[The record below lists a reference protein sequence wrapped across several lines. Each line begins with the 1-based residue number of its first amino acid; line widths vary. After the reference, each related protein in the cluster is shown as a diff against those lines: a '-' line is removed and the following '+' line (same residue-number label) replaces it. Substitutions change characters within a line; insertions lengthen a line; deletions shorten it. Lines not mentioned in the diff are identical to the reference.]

1 MRLGVRENL
10 EHVMIIDSHTHV
22 DEAPTYGWFDPPEM
36 IIRLLDEAE
45 IDRAVVM
52 TYRDAPGAE
61 ERVIEYIADAVQR
74 YPDRLIGYARMNP
87 RYGDEAV
94 ELFDR
99 AIREY
104 GMRGLKL
111 HPVSYVMHPAS
122 EPTLALIRQAATL
135 GVPTLFHCGDEE
147 FSLPLQVA
155 EAAEAV
161 PEASII
167 LGHMGGYFH
176 VKDAIRVA
184 RRHPNLILETSAMP
198 YPAMIREAVEAIGV
212 DRVLFASD
220 GPGCD
225 PLLEVQ
231 KVLRAGLAAADEEA
245 IFRGN
250 IERLLGY
257 AN

>member
-1 MRLGVRENL
+1 
-10 EHVMIIDSHTHV
+10 
-22 DEAPTYGWFDPPEM
+22 
-36 IIRLLDEAE
+36 
-45 IDRAVVM
+45 
-52 TYRDAPGAE
+52 
-61 ERVIEYIADAVQR
+61 
-74 YPDRLIGYARMNP
+74 
-87 RYGDEAV
+87 
-94 ELFDR
+94 
-99 AIREY
+99 
-104 GMRGLKL
+104 
-111 HPVSYVMHPAS
+111 
-122 EPTLALIRQAATL
+122 
-135 GVPTLFHCGDEE
+135 VPTLFHCGDEE
-147 FSLPLQVA
+147 FTLPLQVA

-161 PEASII
+161 PEATII

-198 YPAMIREAVEAIGV
+198 YPRMIREAVEAIGV

-231 KVLRAGLAAADEEA
+231 KVLRAGLTPADEDA

>member
-1 MRLGVRENL
+1 
-10 EHVMIIDSHTHV
+10 MIVDSHTHV
-22 DEAPTYGWFDPPEM
+22 DEAPAYGWFDPPEVM
-36 IIRLLDEAE
+36 IRLLDEAE
-45 IDRAVVM
+45 IDRAVIM
-52 TYRDAPGAE
+52 TYRDAPGPE
-61 ERVIEYIADAVQR
+61 EGVIEYIAEAVQK

-94 ELFDR
+94 DLFDR
-99 AIREY
+99 SIREY
-104 GMRGLKL
+104 GMKGLKL

-122 EPTLALIRQAATL
+122 EPTLALIRHAAHL

-147 FSLPLQVA
+147 FSLPLQIA

-161 PEASII
+161 PEAKII

-176 VKDAIRVA
+176 TKDAIRVA

-198 YPAMIREAVEAIGV
+198 YPAMIKEAVDAIGAE
-212 DRVLFASD
+212 RVLFASD

-225 PLLEVQ
+225 PALEVQ
-231 KVLRAGLAAADEEA
+231 KVLRAGLSPEQESA
-245 IFRGN
+245 IFLGN

-257 AN
+257 AE

>member
-1 MRLGVRENL
+1 V
-10 EHVMIIDSHTHV
+10 IIDSHTHV
-22 DEAPTYGWFDPPEM
+22 DEAPTFGWFDPPEA

-52 TYRDAPGAE
+52 TYRDAPGPE
-61 ERVIEYIADAVQR
+61 ERVIEYIADAVRR

-87 RYGDEAV
+87 RYGDQAV

-122 EPTLALIRQAATL
+122 EPTLALIRHAASL

-147 FSLPLQVA
+147 FTLPLQVA

-161 PEASII
+161 PEANII

-176 VKDAIRVA
+176 VRDAIRVA
-184 RRHPNLILETSAMP
+184 KRLPNLILETSAMP
-198 YPAMIREAVEAIGV
+198 YPQMIKEAVETIGV
-212 DRVLFASD
+212 ERVLFASD

-225 PLLEVQ
+225 PTLEVE
-231 KVLRAGLAAADEEA
+231 KVIRAGLTPAQEELV
-245 IFRGN
+245 FRGN

-257 AN
+257 AS